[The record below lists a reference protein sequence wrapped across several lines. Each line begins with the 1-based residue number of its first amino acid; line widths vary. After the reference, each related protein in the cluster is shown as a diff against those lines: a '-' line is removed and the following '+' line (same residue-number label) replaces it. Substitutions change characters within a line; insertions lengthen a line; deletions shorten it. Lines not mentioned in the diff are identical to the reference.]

1 MLARIDRITRAFTDD
16 ILKSVLFQ
24 RALESLSAQNFVQ
37 ELLALL
43 LRVQIDYTAL
53 FVGQRELDGVPVGS
67 RFIIL
72 EVRLN
77 RVSNRSKKVV
87 RMLFFKNVNL
97 PSLALFSFVIGL
109 VVARLL
115 RVLHGMHSRRWK
127 R

>member
-24 RALESLSAQNFVQ
+24 RALETLCAQNFVE

-53 FVGQRELDGVPVGS
+53 FVGQGELHWVPVGC

-72 EVRLN
+72 EDRLN
-77 RVSNRSKKVV
+77 RISKINKRVV
-87 RMLFFKNVNL
+87 RTGMLFFVILKLTQSGSL
-97 PSLALFSFVIGL
+97 PWYRDRTRRCELA
-109 VVARLL
+109 
-115 RVLHGMHSRRWK
+115 
-127 R
+127 